1 MSTTIGK
8 DEKACQLVPGR
19 TYGCIVGSGWITWNR
34 APVLRPPF
42 MMKDE
47 GTVRNPALMLDREN
61 RIAGSCGP
69 VGPHAIK

>member
-19 TYGCIVGSGWITWNR
+19 AYGCIVGSGRITRNR

-42 MMKDE
+42 MVKDE
-47 GTVRNPALMLDREN
+47 RTVRNRALMLDREN
-61 RIAGSCGP
+61 RIAGKLRPG
-69 VGPHAIK
+69 